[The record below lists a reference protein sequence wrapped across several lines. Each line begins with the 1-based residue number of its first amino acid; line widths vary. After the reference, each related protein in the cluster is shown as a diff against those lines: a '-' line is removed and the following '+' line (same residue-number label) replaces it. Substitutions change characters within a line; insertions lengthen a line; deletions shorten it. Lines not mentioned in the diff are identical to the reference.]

1 MLDTAFV
8 SHSSLVKG
16 LLPLVADMPDSLA
29 IHAVLIAGL
38 FNAFFLIL
46 SLRLLWRRYVL
57 LTQHCFVE
65 AVQVYCTSS
74 FT

>member
-1 MLDTAFV
+1 MLDTSYV
-8 SHSSLVKG
+8 THSSLVKG
-16 LLPLVADMPDSLA
+16 LLPPVTDMSERLA